1 MQVTLRAIVWF
12 LFLLSALSTS
22 CPKEGQ
28 LLCKDPGIK
37 RTHGA
42 EPQSTHSH
50 SHRQNI
56 MWAKSKLVIVKPLF
70 GACLVCLLPQHNL
83 GKN

>member
-1 MQVTLRAIVWF
+1 MAQSF
-12 LFLLSALSTS
+12 FFLLSARSTS

-28 LLCKDPGIK
+28 LLREDLGIE

-50 SHRQNI
+50 HRQNI
-56 MWAKSKLVIVKPLF
+56 MWGESKLVIVKPLF
-70 GACLVCLLPQHNL
+70 GACYGVSVTTT
-83 GKN
+83 